1 MLKGSNSVGF
11 LLSLHIFFLL
21 YKKKKKKKKKKGGGD
36 KPQKWPEVTRNHFNK
51 KNDKG
56 TFKIWA
62 KFKG

>member
-11 LLSLHIFFLL
+11 LLFLFFFFVFFFLKL
-21 YKKKKKKKKKKGGGD
+21 KKKKKRGEGD

>member
-11 LLSLHIFFLL
+11 LLFLFFFFLKL
-21 YKKKKKKKKKKGGGD
+21 KKKKKGGGD

>member
-11 LLSLHIFFLL
+11 LLFLFFFFLKL
-21 YKKKKKKKKKKGGGD
+21 KKKKKGGGA
-36 KPQKWPEVTRNHFNK
+36 KPQKLPAVTRNHFNK